1 MAAPLT
7 RNALLTDIGLA
18 VLAAI
23 IVLIITPGVAVA
35 GMIAVLV
42 LAACAVSLARDVRKR
57 ARRAPPTRR
66 SRKRT

>member
-1 MAAPLT
+1 MAAPMT
-7 RNALLTDIGLA
+7 RNALLTDFGVA

-35 GMIAVLV
+35 AMIAILV

-57 ARRAPPTRR
+57 ARRAAPTWR
-66 SRKRT
+66 SRKRR

>member
-1 MAAPLT
+1 MT

-35 GMIAVLV
+35 AMIAILV
-42 LAACAVSLARDVRKR
+42 LAACAVSLARDVRGR
-57 ARRAPPTRR
+57 ARRAAPTRR
-66 SRKRT
+66 SRRRT